1 MPEHTFPSVKHAGCS
16 VMASD
21 GTGTLLLVREAE
33 PGSFRHTT
41 TILHL

>member
-21 GTGTLLLVREAE
+21 GTGTAAGEREAE
-33 PGSFRHTT
+33 PGSFSHTT